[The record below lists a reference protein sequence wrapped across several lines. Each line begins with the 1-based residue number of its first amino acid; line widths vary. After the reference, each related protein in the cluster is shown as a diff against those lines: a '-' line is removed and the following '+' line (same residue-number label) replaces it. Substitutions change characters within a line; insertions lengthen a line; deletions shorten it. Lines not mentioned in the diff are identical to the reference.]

1 MALKIASNVSIKG
14 NSTTVWAEIDGAYL
28 GGVVMAEDGP
38 LIKPYRKVFKVTT
51 DPRDQE
57 IADLKD
63 SNARLADA
71 LAAAKVRAGDTY
83 GP

>member
-1 MALKIASNVSIKG
+1 MFRFIIPHREPSRSDRTNISV
-14 NSTTVWAEIDGAYL
+14 
-28 GGVVMAEDGP
+28 GGLVD
-38 LIKPYRKVFKVTT
+38 LRT
-51 DPRDQE
+51 E